1 MSSGKHVPK
10 PHIYLQMYR
19 HLRHRAGIFHE
30 NECCLNRCPLCGH
43 WSSVTAVQSSLCMAG
58 YQQPDSS
65 HKNGSWVEDFLQ
77 FQAAISSARGL
88 HQLALWGIVTWE
100 QQHLE
105 LTKWFKKCTHTC
117 THACMHARTHTRTH
131 THIEWSAWRVDGKK
145 LTGSDDR
152 LMIKKI
158 VLAGNPCN
166 VCWCLVMKSPW
177 TQCLFSVS
185 LLVQGMDQNAYSLFH
200 SVLVQGMDQNAYSLF
215 HSVLVQG
222 MEQNAYSL
230 FYS

>member
-117 THACMHARTHTRTH
+117 THACMHSRTHARTHAHTH
-131 THIEWSAWRVDGKK
+131 THTHTHTLLLYHVSHFK
-145 LTGSDDR
+145 LLNIQAFRIS
-152 LMIKKI
+152 LYVACFLFACFQIVFMFFCFLFFIKPGGRMMEI
-158 VLAGNPCN
+158 VFLS
-166 VCWCLVMKSPW
+166 VCTRC
-177 TQCLFSVS
+177 
-185 LLVQGMDQNAYSLFH
+185 
-200 SVLVQGMDQNAYSLF
+200 
-215 HSVLVQG
+215 
-222 MEQNAYSL
+222 
-230 FYS
+230 